1 MRIPTTRRQFLGVA
15 GLGAV
20 VVPTA
25 WARVETG
32 PWDIKLG
39 IATYTFRNFERTK
52 AIEMIRR
59 VGTPWVSV
67 KNTPQQLATNSTPAQ
82 ARAARRAF
90 DDAGLKVMSIGN
102 IDMTK
107 AATVDDLRPLF
118 ELAKNFGAP
127 MMVCAPTQA
136 NLANVERLVREYD
149 IRIAIHNHGPEDRH
163 FPSAQSVL
171 EAVSGLDARCG
182 LCMDLGHAYR
192 AVRTPRLLA
201 AEAVRK
207 RDASAV
213 SNSEIVGALQDAVK
227 ARSGQT
233 VYDDDPVKIIEPAG
247 ARLFDM
253 HMKDLKDLT
262 NKDSQCDVGD
272 GQMPIPAIFQEL
284 SKIRYQGCV
293 NLEYEINGDNPL
305 PGVERSF
312 RYMRGVLAR
321 LAASRTTLCTTS

>member
-1 MRIPTTRRQFLGVA
+1 MRTSTTRRRFLGVA
-15 GLGAV
+15 GLAGLGAMAA
-20 VVPTA
+20 PA
-25 WARVETG
+25 APAPVEPAPG
-32 PWDIKLG
+32 GIKLG
-39 IATYTFRNFERTK
+39 IATYTFRNFER
-52 AIEMIRR
+52 APVIGMIRQ
-59 VGTPWVSV
+59 VGTPWISV
-67 KNTPQQLATNSTPAQ
+67 KNTPQQLATNSTPEQ

-90 DDAGLKVMSIGN
+90 DEAGLKVMSIGN

-107 AATVDDLRPLF
+107 AVTVDDLRRLF

-127 MMVCAPTQA
+127 MMVCAPTRE

-171 EAVSGLDARCG
+171 EAVSGLDPRCG
-182 LCMDLGHAYR
+182 LCMDIGHAYR
-192 AVRTPRLLA
+192 AVRMPRLLT
-201 AEAVRK
+201 AEAARK
-207 RDASAV
+207 GNAGDV
-213 SNSEIVGALQDAVK
+213 SNSEIVGALQEAAA

-233 VYDDDPVKIIEPAG
+233 VYPDDPVNVIAPAG

-253 HMKDLKDLT
+253 HIKDLKDLT

-272 GQMPIPAIFQEL
+272 GEIPIRAIFREL
-284 SKIRYQGCV
+284 NKVHYQGCV

-312 RYMRGVLAR
+312 RYMRGVLAD
-321 LAASRTTLCTTS
+321 LAAA